1 LRENSKGFGMNSK
14 GDLKRIATDL
24 CTPTIQQDSNT
35 ETTQEYTHFL
45 QAILD
50 ECNEL
55 LVA

>member
-1 LRENSKGFGMNSK
+1 MNSK